1 MWQRINMTLDQLKTI
16 KQALF
21 SLCSVFIEDRI
32 DSAQKAIKSAQESAN
47 QDSKSSMGDKY
58 ETGRAMA
65 QLEIEKNT
73 IQLAEAIKLKKQ
85 LEAIPKEQYGSKIK
99 NGSLI
104 ITNNGNYFLA
114 ISAGKIELDGI
125 TYFALSS
132 ASPLGTKMMNL
143 EEGNSFEFGGKQFVL
158 QAVV

>member
-1 MWQRINMTLDQLKTI
+1 MQDEHLKAI

-21 SLCSVFIEDRI
+21 SRCSIFIEDRI

-85 LEAIPKEQYGSKIK
+85 LETIPKEQYGSTIK

-104 ITNNGNYFLA
+104 LTNNGNYFLA
-114 ISAGKIELDGI
+114 ISAGKIDIDGI
-125 TYFALSS
+125 GYFALSS
-132 ASPLGTKMMNL
+132 ISPLGATMMNL
-143 EEGNSFEFGGKQFVL
+143 EEGNSFTFNGKAFVL
-158 QAVV
+158 KTVI

>member
-1 MWQRINMTLDQLKTI
+1 MTLDQLKTI

-21 SLCSVFIEDRI
+21 LRCSIFIEDRI

-85 LEAIPKEQYGSKIK
+85 LETIPKEQYGNKIK

-104 ITNNGNYFLA
+104 LTNNGNYFLA
-114 ISAGKIELDGI
+114 ISAGKIEIDGI
-125 TYFALSS
+125 SYFALSS

-143 EEGNSFEFGGKQFVL
+143 EEGNSFDFNTKQFIL
-158 QAVV
+158 KTIL

>member
-1 MWQRINMTLDQLKTI
+1 MTSDQLKTI

-21 SLCSVFIEDRI
+21 SRCAIFIEDRI
-32 DSAQKAIKSAQESAN
+32 VSAQKAIKSAQESAN

-85 LEAIPKEQYGSKIK
+85 LETIPKEQYGTKIK
-99 NGSLI
+99 NGSLVL
-104 ITNNGNYFLA
+104 TNNGNYFLA
-114 ISAGKIELDGI
+114 ISAGKIEIEDI
-125 TYFALSS
+125 PYFALSS
-132 ASPLGTKMMNL
+132 ASPLGTKMLNL
-143 EEGNSFEFGGKQFVL
+143 EEGNSFDFNGKRFVME
-158 QAVV
+158 AVV

>member
-1 MWQRINMTLDQLKTI
+1 MIDENLKKV

-21 SLCSVFIEDRI
+21 SRCANFINERI

-85 LEAIPKEQYGSKIK
+85 LEAIPKDQHGNKVK

-104 ITNNGNYFLA
+104 LTNNGNYFLA
-114 ISAGKIELDGI
+114 ISAGKIEIEGI

>member
-1 MWQRINMTLDQLKTI
+1 MTSDQLKTI

-21 SLCSVFIEDRI
+21 SRCAIFIEDRI

-73 IQLAEAIKLKKQ
+73 IQLAESIKLKKQ
-85 LEAIPKEQYGSKIK
+85 LETIPKEQYGTKIK

-104 ITNNGNYFLA
+104 VTNNGNYFLA
-114 ISAGKIELDGI
+114 ISAGKIEIDGI
-125 TYFALSS
+125 PYFALSS
-132 ASPLGTKMMNL
+132 ASPLGTKMLNL
-143 EEGNSFEFGGKQFVL
+143 EEGNSFDFNGKLFVL
-158 QAVV
+158 EAVI

>member
-1 MWQRINMTLDQLKTI
+1 MTLDHLKII

-21 SLCSVFIEDRI
+21 SQCAIFIENRI

-85 LEAIPKEQYGSKIK
+85 LEAIPKEQYGSTIK

-104 ITNNGNYFLA
+104 LTNNGNYFLA
-114 ISAGKIELDGI
+114 ISAGKIDIDGI
-125 TYFALSS
+125 SYFALSS

-143 EEGNSFEFGGKQFVL
+143 EEGNNFDFGGKLFVL
-158 QAVV
+158 KTVI